1 MDEVDYSRYLYRP
14 EQPTRPPKQ
23 GKDRS
28 PKHRPVR
35 PTWKRVVTIVIVV
48 VVCFSILF
56 LWVDFFAKGNVT
68 RSIYSLIVKT
78 EYVYYFVASSYAT
91 RDMAHAGAL
100 AAENAGGAGYLFA
113 ENGNYYVLYGVYH
126 SKTDAQKVIDRNTNY
141 FLYTLSYKVSDT
153 ELANLIDGLI
163 RDVSLSLNGMDAGT
177 FTEGSLQTVLNN
189 YSLLFAAFESDN
201 DEEIALASLD
211 PIHKELL
218 AYLMAPP

>member
-1 MDEVDYSRYLYRP
+1 M
-14 EQPTRPPKQ
+14 
-23 GKDRS
+23 
-28 PKHRPVR
+28 
-35 PTWKRVVTIVIVV
+35 
-48 VVCFSILF
+48 
-56 LWVDFFAKGNVT
+56 DFFAKGKVT

-100 AAENAGGAGYLFA
+100 AAENAGGAGYMFA
-113 ENGNYYVLYGVYH
+113 ENGSYYVLYGVYH

-141 FLYTLSYKVSDT
+141 FLFTLSYKVSDT
-153 ELANLIDGLI
+153 KLANLIDGLV

-201 DEEIALASLD
+201 DEEIALSSFVLSCLQGLSPGITERTA
-211 PIHKELL
+211 LL
-218 AYLMAPP
+218 FQTRHMLCSVLFCARDTFS